1 LKLRFPNTEHIE
13 AFLPVTGDDHA
24 SVIIEYSGHK
34 YRWVG
39 RATAERQWT
48 KHRPGISLRLRDGLK
63 RLHPRRAAVRI
74 RSSTIQ
80 RCWDLL
86 HAVNGFGMNL
96 LAAETDVPD
105 VREVILDLLYDAWTR
120 GQTGLLS

>member
-1 LKLRFPNTEHIE
+1 MDE
-13 AFLPVTGDDHA
+13 APTRDFAAIARRLEALASAPCGGANPFLHD
-24 SVIIEYSGHK
+24 SEM
-34 YRWVG
+34 
-39 RATAERQWT
+39 
-48 KHRPGISLRLRDGLK
+48 L
-63 RLHPRRAAVRI
+63 
-74 RSSTIQ
+74 
-80 RCWDLL
+80 DLL